1 MKRIFVAAIAALCAM
16 VLIVSPLFAEE
27 YQWDGVGA
35 FEGDINSTGAVG
47 KNGAAASANVIAS
60 QIAVD
65 ILEKGGNAV
74 DAAVA
79 MIYAVGLLEPAA
91 SGIGGAGQMVIY
103 LADRD
108 EYVQLEFMT
117 RAPEAAIPGTLDTS
131 TSGNPPSAE
140 AIAIPGVVHGTMTA
154 LETYGTMSAREVLQ
168 PVIDLARNGF
178 PVTQRWNTNIEGRY
192 DNLSYYD
199 YSLGLYTD
207 EGFLWNVGDIIT
219 NNDLADTLEVIADQ
233 GIKGFYDSE
242 FTDKMVDYIQSQG
255 GVVTR
260 DDFASYTSVWREP
273 VSTTYRGYTVYTTG
287 GPSNG
292 GIPLLE
298 ALNIVENFDLSSYGH
313 DSAETVEI
321 LADAFALAFQDGT
334 QYIADPDYY
343 NIPTETLISKEY
355 AKDERVKY
363 IKVGQRI
370 KTARAGRL
378 SVTLS
383 STGEKVLNG
392 NTPDQGGTTHMVVAD
407 KYGNVVST
415 TNTNG
420 INFGS
425 ALAVPGTGFVFNA
438 HLGNLTNSATA
449 RVNVLM
455 PGIRVRSTTCPAIVA
470 DENGKPVLAVGSPG
484 NWALVTATFNAIVNY
499 IDFGMNV
506 AEAANAP
513 RSWRD
518 GITKSLYIEGRYSD
532 STLSGLEA
540 MGFEILDGDLD
551 YSSHVGC
558 IAALEIGEDGWIYA
572 IGDDRRNYGAAA
584 Y

>member
-1 MKRIFVAAIAALCAM
+1 M
-16 VLIVSPLFAEE
+16 
-27 YQWDGVGA
+27 
-35 FEGDINSTGAVG
+35 
-47 KNGAAASANVIAS
+47 
-60 QIAVD
+60 
-65 ILEKGGNAV
+65 
-74 DAAVA
+74 
-79 MIYAVGLLEPAA
+79 
-91 SGIGGAGQMVIY
+91 
-103 LADRD
+103 
-108 EYVQLEFMT
+108 
-117 RAPEAAIPGTLDTS
+117 
-131 TSGNPPSAE
+131 
-140 AIAIPGVVHGTMTA
+140 
-154 LETYGTMSAREVLQ
+154 
-168 PVIDLARNGF
+168 
-178 PVTQRWNTNIEGRY
+178 
-192 DNLSYYD
+192 
-199 YSLGLYTD
+199 
-207 EGFLWNVGDIIT
+207 
-219 NNDLADTLEVIADQ
+219 
-233 GIKGFYDSE
+233 
-242 FTDKMVDYIQSQG
+242 
-255 GVVTR
+255 
-260 DDFASYTSVWREP
+260 
-273 VSTTYRGYTVYTTG
+273 
-287 GPSNG
+287 
-292 GIPLLE
+292 
-298 ALNIVENFDLSSYGH
+298 
-313 DSAETVEI
+313 
-321 LADAFALAFQDGT
+321 
-334 QYIADPDYY
+334 
-343 NIPTETLISKEY
+343 
-355 AKDERVKY
+355 KY

-455 PGIRVRSTTCPAIVA
+455 PGIRVRSTTCPAIVS